1 MSSGQNTGVIDS
13 TLPSH
18 PTEVHANSWMWGS
31 VALVARVPASSI
43 TEPDGNLWWVP
54 SNAADITWK
63 MFCKDLQ
70 SETSEFL
77 QNDAGNLHKASKSW
91 FDKTSVG
98 PHFLAMTADA
108 KQALSGAPTFA
119 FDNQKVISKLTGA
132 GIRIAGISRSRSEA
146 ETGAGNAE
154 YVALHLKL
162 SKEALQTPGWVTSAL
177 HRPTR
182 AGLLPG
188 TNIDGKDLRAGV
200 NNALRSAGLAVELN
214 NGGALQ
220 SKDKQDPWGNIY
232 TISTFIPQDKIP
244 QCQKHWHGP
253 SAMDN
258 PAVRWAH
265 ALSIAQTATPKPT
278 LSDWSDLGV
287 SKAQVS
293 LGPSIGWC
301 SDRGMGIV
309 AQSRP
314 DGDPEHWIAETGH
327 TVALAH
333 SVFVDL
339 AVLTMQ
345 QDEFLTQRAGHL
357 ANLAATGNLEDSA
370 ASLKRYKDIQKRFIE
385 FHGKRW
391 LQEIPGRESATRVL
405 QAMQNVRMLEERI
418 KHSLIEQKSI
428 MDYLEANQRAEEE
441 QVNRERAEQL
451 REEAVKREKF
461 SHRVN
466 IFAFIFLPATLIFTV
481 TGGLGIQL
489 STLWGTIWIG
499 IAAVTTIGLIA
510 WMKTEDGKRKKDRKR
525 ASGGA
530 SRSDE
535 SLPAVSKG

>member
-63 MFCKDLQ
+63 MCCKDLQ

-154 YVALHLKL
+154 YVALHVKL

-200 NNALRSAGLAVELN
+200 NNA
-214 NGGALQ
+214 
-220 SKDKQDPWGNIY
+220 
-232 TISTFIPQDKIP
+232 
-244 QCQKHWHGP
+244 
-253 SAMDN
+253 
-258 PAVRWAH
+258 
-265 ALSIAQTATPKPT
+265 
-278 LSDWSDLGV
+278 
-287 SKAQVS
+287 
-293 LGPSIGWC
+293 
-301 SDRGMGIV
+301 
-309 AQSRP
+309 
-314 DGDPEHWIAETGH
+314 
-327 TVALAH
+327 
-333 SVFVDL
+333 
-339 AVLTMQ
+339 
-345 QDEFLTQRAGHL
+345 
-357 ANLAATGNLEDSA
+357 
-370 ASLKRYKDIQKRFIE
+370 
-385 FHGKRW
+385 
-391 LQEIPGRESATRVL
+391 
-405 QAMQNVRMLEERI
+405 
-418 KHSLIEQKSI
+418 
-428 MDYLEANQRAEEE
+428 
-441 QVNRERAEQL
+441 
-451 REEAVKREKF
+451 
-461 SHRVN
+461 
-466 IFAFIFLPATLIFTV
+466 FAFSR
-481 TGGLGIQL
+481 LG
-489 STLWGTIWIG
+489 SR
-499 IAAVTTIGLIA
+499 
-510 WMKTEDGKRKKDRKR
+510 TE
-525 ASGGA
+525 
-530 SRSDE
+530 
-535 SLPAVSKG
+535 